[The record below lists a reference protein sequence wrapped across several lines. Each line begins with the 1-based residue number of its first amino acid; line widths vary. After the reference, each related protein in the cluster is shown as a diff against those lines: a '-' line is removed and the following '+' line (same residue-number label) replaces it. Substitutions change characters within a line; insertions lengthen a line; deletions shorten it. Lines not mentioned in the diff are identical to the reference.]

1 MPLKLFFWGDFFG
14 NIIFISIHLFMIK
27 VKNYIVHWEDFLI
40 WRFAMPNINIANY
53 LIHELEDKS
62 PQPNNQEEHN
72 NIIDNLIDKW
82 SRKEYLNPDAKDNN
96 DT

>member
-1 MPLKLFFWGDFFG
+1 
-14 NIIFISIHLFMIK
+14 
-27 VKNYIVHWEDFLI
+27 
-40 WRFAMPNINIANY
+40 MPNINIANY

-82 SRKEYLNPDAKDNN
+82 SRKEYLNPEAKDNS
-96 DT
+96 DS